1 MKIAHISDIHF
12 GMSWMFME
20 KMARKGIERINKENP
35 DIVIITGDLTDYG
48 LKKEYKGVK
57 KLLDEISCDYLA
69 IPGNHDA
76 RHQGANIFEE
86 YIGDRFF
93 VKKVGIYKFVGLD
106 SSQPDLD
113 EGHVGREQM
122 EKMKRYI
129 GKNSIIV
136 LHHHLLP
143 IPETGRERNVL
154 VDAGDVLKLLSD
166 YKVKVVLNGHKH
178 VPWVWEINNIVISTA
193 GTISCERTPYTQSFN
208 IVEIDKKIKIRKIN
222 VSDGKEKVIVF
233 EGK

>member
-12 GMSWMFME
+12 GMSWMFIE
-20 KMARKGIERINKENP
+20 KMAKKGIERLNRENP
-35 DIVIITGDLTDYG
+35 DVVIITGDLTDYG

-57 KLLDEISCDYLA
+57 RLLDNINCEYLA

-76 RHQGANIFEE
+76 RHQGASVFEE
-86 YIGDRFF
+86 YIGERFF
-93 VKKVGIYKFVGLD
+93 VKKIGKYKFVGLD

-113 EGHVGREQM
+113 EGHIGREQI

-129 GKNSIIV
+129 GRNSIII

-143 IPETGRERNVL
+143 VPDTGRERNVL
-154 VDAGDVLKLLSD
+154 VDAGDVLKLLSE

-193 GTISCERTPYTQSFN
+193 GTISCERTPYTQSLN